1 MVYRQP
7 MSRLRLSLAFLCAA
21 VALVAAPAAS
31 AAPGDL
37 DPTFGSGGR
46 VGLLTGEEEVLVKG
60 VAVQA
65 DSKVVLAGG
74 EDPGE
79 GPGNTI
85 VVRLLANGELDP
97 GFGQN
102 GKATLTISGGS
113 EARAVAVQPDGKIV
127 VVGDAKPG
135 ATYDFMIARLNA
147 DGSPDGSFG
156 GGDGIQV
163 VPVGSEFDEAEAVA
177 IGPGGHILATGR
189 TDLAASKKGAG
200 VVVLKSN
207 GEPDPAFTGTGTLV
221 VKASPDGYDEGAA
234 IAERPDGRILVGDTT
249 GAGAGNGFTLVQL
262 TAAGL
267 PDPEFGGGDGIVNT
281 PIPGGGGAEGRLTDF
296 LLLPD
301 GGIVASGYGF
311 ELVGSPPA
319 PESTSAAI
327 AYEANGDLDE
337 TFGDA
342 KSGIFSRRLG
352 DGSEAGA
359 IERTPSGQL
368 LLAGDY
374 TTSASALQ
382 ALRLEP
388 FGILDQTFGS
398 GGQAVLPPDPPFDDY
413 FQDAALDPEE
423 RLLVLSTKYVGGDKT
438 TQMVTRILGDK
449 QPAQPIAATVNQAPH
464 ARMKAVPKKVTAAA
478 LKGFKGT
485 AADPD
490 GNGLQKVQISVVR
503 QIKGGPR
510 KNRDARVAS
519 GIRCFAMKNAKGK
532 FKRVKAVAGHCPQ
545 RWLTAKG
552 KAKWSFK
559 LKRRLPPGGYMVT
572 ARAVDGKGLAESKFS
587 RRLHNRY
594 TFRVGVG

>member
-1 MVYRQP
+1 MN
-7 MSRLRLSLAFLCAA
+7 RLRLSLACFCTA
-21 VALVAAPAAS
+21 VGLVAAPAAS

-60 VAVQA
+60 VAVQP
-65 DSKVVLAGG
+65 DSKVLLAGG

-102 GKATLTISGGS
+102 GKATLTIAGGS

-163 VPVGSEFDEAEAVA
+163 VPVGSAFDEAEAVA

-189 TDLAASKKGAG
+189 TELAGNKEGAG
-200 VVVLKSN
+200 VVVLKAN

-262 TAAGL
+262 TAAGT

-281 PIPGGGGAEGRLTDF
+281 PIEGAGSAEGRLLDF
-296 LLLPD
+296 VLLPD

-311 ELVGSPPA
+311 ELVGTPPVA
-319 PESTSAAI
+319 ESTSAAI
-327 AYEANGDLDE
+327 AYKADGNLNEL
-337 TFGDA
+337 FGDE

-352 DGSEAGA
+352 DRSEAGA
-359 IERTPSGQL
+359 IERTPGGQL
-368 LLAGDY
+368 LLAGNY
-374 TTSASALQ
+374 RTSASALQ

-398 GGQAVLPPDPPFDDY
+398 GGRLLLPPDPPFDDY

-449 QPAQPIAATVNQAPH
+449 EPFRAIKATANNRPPH
-464 ARMKAVPKKVTAAA
+464 ARMKPVKRKVAAEKLKK
-478 LKGFKGT
+478 FSGT
-485 AADPD
+485 AADAD
-490 GNGLQKVQISVVR
+490 GDGLKKVQVAVV
-503 QIKGGPR
+503 KKVG
-510 KNRDARVAS
+510 K
-519 GIRCFAMKNAKGK
+519 RCFAMKNAKAK
-532 FKRVKAVAGHCPQ
+532 FKRVRAKGKECPQ
-545 RWLTAKG
+545 RWLAAKG

-559 LKRRLPPGGYMVT
+559 LKRELPAGRYVAF
-572 ARAVDGKGLAESKFS
+572 ARAVDGAGLAETHFS
-587 RRLHNRY
+587 RKLRNRY
-594 TFRVGVG
+594 AFRVLG

>member
-1 MVYRQP
+1 MP
-7 MSRLRLSLAFLCAA
+7 SLRSLLIALTTLL
-21 VALVAAPAAS
+21 ALVAPPAAS

-46 VGLLTGEEEVLVKG
+46 VGLLTGKEEVLVKG
-60 VAVQA
+60 IAVQA
-65 DSKVVLAGG
+65 DSKVILAGG

-79 GPGNTI
+79 GPSNTI
-85 VVRLLANGELDP
+85 VVRLLSNGELDP

-102 GKATLTISGGS
+102 GKVTLTISGGS

-127 VVGDAKPG
+127 VVGDGKPG

-156 GGDGIQV
+156 GGDGIQI
-163 VPVGSEFDEAEAVA
+163 VPVGSAFDEAEAVA

-189 TDLAASKKGAG
+189 TNLAGSKEGAG
-200 VVVLKSN
+200 VAVLKAN

-221 VKASPDGYDEGAA
+221 VKASPDEFDQGAA
-234 IAERPDGRILVGDTT
+234 IAEKPDGRILIGDTT

-281 PIPGGGGAEGRLTDF
+281 PIPGAGGAEGRLADF
-296 LLLPD
+296 VLLPD
-301 GGIVASGYGF
+301 GGIVASGYGY
-311 ELVGSPPA
+311 ELAGTPPT

-337 TFGDA
+337 TFGDG
-342 KSGIFSRRLG
+342 KTGIFSRRLG
-352 DGSEAGA
+352 DESEAGS
-359 IERTPSGQL
+359 IERTPGGRL

-388 FGILDQTFGS
+388 FGILDRTFGS
-398 GGQAVLPPDPPFDDY
+398 GGQVLLPPDPPLDDY

-423 RLLVLSTKYVGGDKT
+423 RLVVLSTKYVSGDAT

-449 QPAQPIAATVNQAPH
+449 QPVLPILASANKPPH
-464 ARMKAVPKKVTAAA
+464 ARMKVVKVKVLAAKLKK
-478 LKGFKGT
+478 FSGT
-485 AADPD
+485 AADGD
-490 GNGLQKVQISVVR
+490 GDGLQKVQIAV
-503 QIKGGPR
+503 IKKVG
-510 KNRDARVAS
+510 K
-519 GIRCFAMKNAKGK
+519 RCFAMKNAKGK
-532 FKRVKAVAGHCPQ
+532 FKRVKAKGKQCPQ
-545 RWLTAKG
+545 RWLAAKG

-559 LKRRLPPGGYMVT
+559 LKRELAPGRYIVY
-572 ARAVDGKGLAESKFS
+572 ARAVDGAGLAETRFS
-587 RRLHNRY
+587 RKLRNRY
-594 TFRVGVG
+594 AFRVLG